1 MLGLQIASPEY
12 LVIEFV
18 VVLLQDL
25 DRLSVSYMTE
35 IRVYH
40 MLQSLDQPL
49 IHELVK
55 ESHLLRRIF
64 QYVTN
69 DIL

>member
-12 LVIEFV
+12 LVIEFI

-25 DRLSVSYMTE
+25 DSLGIGYMTE

-40 MLQSLDQPL
+40 ML
-49 IHELVK
+49 
-55 ESHLLRRIF
+55 
-64 QYVTN
+64 
-69 DIL
+69 